1 VECPLYF
8 SSTWSTWEIEN
19 GEIKITKKGKE
30 LFKKLVQQFKDDPK
44 SIRVL
49 EAIKII
55 RVLVLYNKLN
65 REELLLFNIHNLS

>member
-1 VECPLYF
+1 MECPLYF

-55 RVLVLYNKLN
+55 RVLVLYDKLN